1 MTTNYIL
8 EDIYMTYPTVI
19 PLKAKVEDCCIKIW
33 WSGKW
38 RGIVYY
44 QGKNRIPS
52 VAKIKEAIRRFALN
66 TGLPVTQQYEITSW
80 EV

>member
-1 MTTNYIL
+1 M
-8 EDIYMTYPTVI
+8 EYPKVI
-19 PLKAKVEDCCIKIW
+19 PLKAKIEDCCIKIW
-33 WSGKW
+33 WLGKW

-44 QGKNRIPS
+44 QGKNRTPG

-66 TGLPVTQQYEITSW
+66 TGLGPNQKYKIVSW

>member
-1 MTTNYIL
+1 
-8 EDIYMTYPTVI
+8 MTYPTVI

-38 RGIVYY
+38 RPTCYY
-44 QGKNRIPS
+44 QGKNRTPS
-52 VAKIKEAIRRFALN
+52 AVKQKEALKRFALN
-66 TGLPVTQQYEITSW
+66 TGLPVTQKYEIKTW